1 MKNTWNSNTT
11 TRGEERR
18 ERESFGKK
26 RKRAS

>member
-11 TRGEERR
+11 TRGEER

-26 RKRAS
+26 RKLAS